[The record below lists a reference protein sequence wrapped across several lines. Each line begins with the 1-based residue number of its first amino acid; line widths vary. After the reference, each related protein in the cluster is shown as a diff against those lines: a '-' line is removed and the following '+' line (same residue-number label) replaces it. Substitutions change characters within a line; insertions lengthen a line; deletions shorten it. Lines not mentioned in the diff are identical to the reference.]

1 MVKPFPA
8 DDPVMISLKLRLVT
22 TRDYIARWK
31 LALLYAFPIANSL
44 WLGLLRGPQK
54 KSQDQK
60 PDHHGTIS
68 GRKAKNN
75 PTNPLTIGIEGPQ
88 RAKKQSASAEAMGKI
103 VLGAIFR
110 FFLAYLKK
118 KQYLCSRKGFLKMK
132 LKEIKQAIG
141 SLAEVSGDDEL
152 DICHLLTD
160 SRQLGAEPGHTLFF
174 AIRTAQNDG
183 AKYIPELREKGV
195 QAFVTGDSIAALQ
208 ALAAHVREQFH
219 GTVIGITGS
228 NGKTVVKEW
237 LYQLLKDDYTVI
249 RSPKSYN
256 SQIGVPLSVWGLEP
270 HLTSPQGEEH
280 PLLRRGTGRG
290 LLAIFEAG
298 ISQPGEM
305 ERLEPMIRPT
315 IGVITYIGHEHD
327 ENFSSLEQKR
337 EEKMKLFV
345 HSEQIIED
353 PTHQNVRTCAAVMRA
368 LGYDEEVIAERILH
382 QTHETVLKVN
392 LSALVDNV
400 RYFRSLLKP
409 ETKLTCMVKAFAY
422 GAGSVEVSRALQKA
436 NDSFV
441 HRTSSNGTLV
451 DYLAVAVA
459 DEGVELRKAGITLP
473 IIIMDPE
480 VAAMDL
486 ILENNL
492 EPNVYSHQSLKTV
505 IAAAEAKGLENVPIH
520 IKIDSGMHRL
530 GFYKE
535 DIPWLIGKLQQT
547 KAVRVA
553 SVFSHLAGSDEAQFD
568 DFTLQQIRY
577 FDDCAEELKNG
588 LSDVAGLSAERSIL
602 KHILNS
608 AGIER
613 FTDYQF
619 DMCRLGIGLYGFSFA
634 GARLRNVCSLETT
647 ILSVKTV
654 QAGETIGYGRHT
666 KLDEDRVIAVIPIGY
681 ADGFDRRFSNYGGEV
696 YIRGKRCPVVGNVC
710 MDQAMIDVTG
720 TDARPGDP
728 VEIFGEHVTLQEL
741 ADKLGTITY
750 EILTSVSRR
759 VQRLYF
765 YE

>member
-1 MVKPFPA
+1 
-8 DDPVMISLKLRLVT
+8 
-22 TRDYIARWK
+22 
-31 LALLYAFPIANSL
+31 
-44 WLGLLRGPQK
+44 
-54 KSQDQK
+54 
-60 PDHHGTIS
+60 
-68 GRKAKNN
+68 
-75 PTNPLTIGIEGPQ
+75 
-88 RAKKQSASAEAMGKI
+88 
-103 VLGAIFR
+103 
-110 FFLAYLKK
+110 
-118 KQYLCSRKGFLKMK
+118 MK
-132 LKEIKQAIG
+132 LSEIKHAIG
-141 SLAEVSGDDEL
+141 SIATVVGDDQL
-152 DICHLLTD
+152 DIRHLLID
-160 SRQLGAEPGHTLFF
+160 SRQLGAEPEKTLFF
-174 AIRTAQNDG
+174 ALKTDKNDG
-183 AKYIPELREKGV
+183 AKYIPDLEAKGV
-195 QAFVTGDSIAALQ
+195 KAFVTGDALAALQ
-208 ALAAHVREQFH
+208 ELAAYVRSQFT

-237 LYQLLKDDYTVI
+237 LYQLLKDDYTIV

-256 SQIGVPLSVWGLEP
+256 SQIGVPLSVWQLAD
-270 HLTSPQGEEH
+270 SQAQ
-280 PLLRRGTGRG
+280 
-290 LLAIFEAG
+290 LAIFEAG

-305 ERLEPMIRPT
+305 EKLERIIRPT

-327 ENFSSLEQKR
+327 ENFASLEQKR
-337 EEKMKLFV
+337 EEKNKLFV
-345 HSEQIIED
+345 HSKTVIED

-368 LGYDEEVIAERILH
+368 LGYDEETIASRILQ

-400 RYFRSLLKP
+400 RYFRSKLKP
-409 ETKLTCMVKAFAY
+409 TTKLTCMVKAFAY
-422 GAGSVEVSRALQKA
+422 GAGSVEVSKALQA
-436 NDSFV
+436 S
-441 HRTSSNGTLV
+441 GLV

-459 DEGVELRKAGITLP
+459 DEGVELRRAGITLP

-505 IAAAEAKGLENVPIH
+505 IAAAEAKGLEYCPIH

-535 DIPWLIGKLQQT
+535 DMPWLIDRLNHQ

-568 DFTLQQIRY
+568 DFTLSQIKY
-577 FDDCAEELKNG
+577 FDTCAEELK
-588 LSDVAGLSAERSIL
+588 AGLRAAGMYGSGASPAII
-602 KHILNS
+602 KHICNS

-613 FTDYQF
+613 FSDFQF

-634 GARLRNVCSLETT
+634 GANLRNVCTLETT

-654 QAGETIGYGRHT
+654 KAGETIGYGRHT
-666 KLDEDRVIAVIPIGY
+666 TLKEDRTIAVIPIGY

-696 YIRGKRCPVVGNVC
+696 WVRGKRCPVVGNVC

-720 TDARPGDP
+720 ADARPGD
-728 VEIFGEHVTLQEL
+728 VAEVFGEHMPLQEL

-759 VQRLYF
+759 VQRVYF

>member
-1 MVKPFPA
+1 M
-8 DDPVMISLKLRLVT
+8 KLSEIKKVIGS
-22 TRDYIARWK
+22 IARVE
-31 LALLYAFPIANSL
+31 
-44 WLGLLRGPQK
+44 GE
-54 KSQDQK
+54 DQ
-60 PDHHGTIS
+60 
-68 GRKAKNN
+68 
-75 PTNPLTIGIEGPQ
+75 L
-88 RAKKQSASAEAMGKI
+88 
-103 VLGAIFR
+103 
-110 FFLAYLKK
+110 
-118 KQYLCSRKGFLKMK
+118 
-132 LKEIKQAIG
+132 EIK
-141 SLAEVSGDDEL
+141 
-152 DICHLLTD
+152 HLLMD
-160 SRQLGAEPGHTLFF
+160 SRQLGAEPEKTLFF
-174 AIRTAQNDG
+174 AIKTEKNDG
-183 AKYIPELREKGV
+183 ARYIPELKEKDV
-195 QAFVTGDSIAALQ
+195 KAFVTGDALAALQ
-208 ALAAHVREQFH
+208 ALAAYVRSQFT

-256 SQIGVPLSVWGLEP
+256 SQIGVPLSVWEITNYGLRITNDKP
-270 HLTSPQGEEH
+270 A
-280 PLLRRGTGRG
+280 
-290 LLAIFEAG
+290 LAIFEAG

-305 ERLEPMIRPT
+305 EKLERIIRPT

-327 ENFSSLEQKR
+327 EGFASLEAKR
-337 EEKMKLFV
+337 EEKMKLFAHAQTV
-345 HSEQIIED
+345 IED

-368 LGYDEEVIAERILH
+368 LGYDEETIASRILQ

-400 RYFRSLLKP
+400 RYFRSKLKP
-409 ETKLTCMVKAFAY
+409 TTKLTCMVKAFAY
-422 GAGSVEVSRALQKA
+422 GAGSVEVSKALQA
-436 NDSFV
+436 S
-441 HRTSSNGTLV
+441 GLV

-459 DEGVELRKAGITLP
+459 DEGVELRRAGITLP

-505 IAAAEAKGLENVPIH
+505 ITAAQAKGLEYVPIH
-520 IKIDSGMHRL
+520 VKIDSGMHRL

-535 DIPWLIGKLQQT
+535 DMPWLIDRLNHQ

-553 SVFSHLAGSDEAQFD
+553 SVFSHLAGSDEEQFD
-568 DFTLQQIRY
+568 AFTLEQIKY
-577 FDDCAEELKNG
+577 FDSCAEELKEG
-588 LSDVAGLSAERSIL
+588 LNYPII
-602 KHILNS
+602 KHICNS

-613 FTDYQF
+613 FSEFQF

-634 GARLRNVCSLETT
+634 GAKLRNVCTLETT

-654 QAGETIGYGRHT
+654 KAGETIGYGRHT
-666 KLDEDRVIAVIPIGY
+666 KLDEDRSIAVIPIGY

-696 YIRGKRCPVVGNVC
+696 WVRGKRCPVVGNVC
-710 MDQAMIDVTG
+710 MDQAMVDVTG
-720 TDARPGDP
+720 ADARPGDI
-728 VEIFGEHVTLQEL
+728 VEVFGEHMPLQEL

-759 VQRLYF
+759 VQRIYF

>member
-1 MVKPFPA
+1 
-8 DDPVMISLKLRLVT
+8 
-22 TRDYIARWK
+22 
-31 LALLYAFPIANSL
+31 
-44 WLGLLRGPQK
+44 
-54 KSQDQK
+54 
-60 PDHHGTIS
+60 
-68 GRKAKNN
+68 
-75 PTNPLTIGIEGPQ
+75 
-88 RAKKQSASAEAMGKI
+88 
-103 VLGAIFR
+103 
-110 FFLAYLKK
+110 
-118 KQYLCSRKGFLKMK
+118 
-132 LKEIKQAIG
+132 
-141 SLAEVSGDDEL
+141 
-152 DICHLLTD
+152 
-160 SRQLGAEPGHTLFF
+160 
-174 AIRTAQNDG
+174 
-183 AKYIPELREKGV
+183 
-195 QAFVTGDSIAALQ
+195 
-208 ALAAHVREQFH
+208 
-219 GTVIGITGS
+219 
-228 NGKTVVKEW
+228 
-237 LYQLLKDDYTVI
+237 
-249 RSPKSYN
+249 
-256 SQIGVPLSVWGLEP
+256 
-270 HLTSPQGEEH
+270 
-280 PLLRRGTGRG
+280 
-290 LLAIFEAG
+290 
-298 ISQPGEM
+298 
-305 ERLEPMIRPT
+305 
-315 IGVITYIGHEHD
+315 
-327 ENFSSLEQKR
+327 
-337 EEKMKLFV
+337 MKLFV

-459 DEGVELRKAGITLP
+459 DEGVELRRAGITLP

-505 IAAAEAKGLENVPIH
+505 IAAVEAKGLEYYPIH

-535 DIPWLIGKLQQT
+535 DMPWLIDRLTHQ

-553 SVFSHLAGSDEAQFD
+553 SVFSHLAGSDEPQFD
-568 DFTLQQIRY
+568 DFTLSQIRY
-577 FDDCAEELKNG
+577 FDDCAETLK
-588 LSDVAGLSAERSIL
+588 SGLSAERSVFCQAQPVF

-613 FTDYQF
+613 FSDYQF

-634 GARLRNVCSLETT
+634 GAKLRNVCTLETT

-654 QAGETIGYGRHT
+654 KAGETIGYGRHT
-666 KLDEDRVIAVIPIGY
+666 KLDEDRTIAVIPIGY

-696 YIRGKRCPVVGNVC
+696 WVRGKRCPVVGNVC
-710 MDQAMIDVTG
+710 MDQAMVDVTG
-720 TDARPGDP
+720 TDARPGDL
-728 VEIFGEHVTLQEL
+728 VEVFGEHLPLEEL

>member
-1 MVKPFPA
+1 M
-8 DDPVMISLKLRLVT
+8 KLSE
-22 TRDYIARWK
+22 IKHA
-31 LALLYAFPIANSL
+31 I
-44 WLGLLRGPQK
+44 
-54 KSQDQK
+54 
-60 PDHHGTIS
+60 
-68 GRKAKNN
+68 
-75 PTNPLTIGIEGPQ
+75 
-88 RAKKQSASAEAMGKI
+88 
-103 VLGAIFR
+103 GAI
-110 FFLAYLKK
+110 AT
-118 KQYLCSRKGFLKMK
+118 
-132 LKEIKQAIG
+132 
-141 SLAEVSGDDEL
+141 VVGDDQL
-152 DICHLLTD
+152 DIRHLLID
-160 SRQLGAEPGHTLFF
+160 SRQLGAEPEKTLFF
-174 AIRTAQNDG
+174 ALKTDKNDG
-183 AKYIPELREKGV
+183 AKYIPELQAKGV
-195 QAFVTGDSIAALQ
+195 KAFVTGDALAALQ
-208 ALAAHVREQFH
+208 ELAAYVRSQFT
-219 GTVIGITGS
+219 GIVIGITGS

-237 LYQLLKDDYTVI
+237 LYQLLKDDYTIV

-256 SQIGVPLSVWGLEP
+256 SQIGVPLSVWQLAD
-270 HLTSPQGEEH
+270 SQAQ
-280 PLLRRGTGRG
+280 
-290 LLAIFEAG
+290 LAIFEAG

-305 ERLEPMIRPT
+305 EKLERIIRPT

-327 ENFSSLEQKR
+327 ENFASLEQKR
-337 EEKMKLFV
+337 EEKNKLFV
-345 HSEQIIED
+345 HSETIIED

-368 LGYDEEVIAERILH
+368 LGYDEETIASRILQ

-400 RYFRSLLKP
+400 RYVRSKLKP
-409 ETKLTCMVKAFAY
+409 TTKLTCMVKAFAY
-422 GAGSVEVSRALQKA
+422 GAGSVEVSKALQA
-436 NDSFV
+436 S
-441 HRTSSNGTLV
+441 GLV

-459 DEGVELRKAGITLP
+459 DEGVELRRAGITLP

-505 IAAAEAKGLENVPIH
+505 IAAAEAKGLEYCPIH

-535 DIPWLIGKLQQT
+535 DMPWLIDRLNHQ

-568 DFTLQQIRY
+568 DFTLSQIKY
-577 FDDCAEELKNG
+577 FDACAEELK
-588 LSDVAGLSAERSIL
+588 AGLRAAGMYGSGDSPAII
-602 KHILNS
+602 KHICNS

-613 FTDYQF
+613 FSDFQF

-634 GARLRNVCSLETT
+634 GANLRNVCTLETT

-654 QAGETIGYGRHT
+654 KAGETIGYGRHT
-666 KLDEDRVIAVIPIGY
+666 TLKEDRTIAVIPIGY

-696 YIRGKRCPVVGNVC
+696 WVRGKRCPVVGNVC

-720 TDARPGDP
+720 ADARPGDIAE
-728 VEIFGEHVTLQEL
+728 VFGEHMPLQEL

-759 VQRLYF
+759 VQRVYF

>member
-1 MVKPFPA
+1 
-8 DDPVMISLKLRLVT
+8 
-22 TRDYIARWK
+22 
-31 LALLYAFPIANSL
+31 
-44 WLGLLRGPQK
+44 
-54 KSQDQK
+54 
-60 PDHHGTIS
+60 
-68 GRKAKNN
+68 
-75 PTNPLTIGIEGPQ
+75 
-88 RAKKQSASAEAMGKI
+88 
-103 VLGAIFR
+103 
-110 FFLAYLKK
+110 
-118 KQYLCSRKGFLKMK
+118 MK
-132 LKEIKQAIG
+132 LSEIKQVIG
-141 SLAEVSGDDEL
+141 DIAAVRGDDDLE
-152 DICHLLTD
+152 IKHLLTD
-160 SRQLGAEPGHTLFF
+160 SRQLGAEPEKTLFF
-174 AIRTAQNDG
+174 AIKTEKNDG
-183 AKYIPELREKGV
+183 AKYIPELEAKGV
-195 QAFVTGDSIAALQ
+195 QAFVTGNALEALQ
-208 ALAAHVREQFH
+208 ALAAYVRSQFK

-256 SQIGVPLSVWGLEP
+256 SQIGVPLSVWQLEN
-270 HLTSPQGEEH
+270 TDRFTDRTQSTD
-280 PLLRRGTGRG
+280 RKC
-290 LLAIFEAG
+290 LAIFEAG
-298 ISQPGEM
+298 ISEPGEM
-305 ERLEPMIRPT
+305 EKLEKIIRPT

-327 ENFSSLEQKR
+327 ENFESLEQKR
-337 EEKMKLFV
+337 AEKMKLFM
-345 HSEQIIED
+345 HSEKVIED

-368 LGYDEEVIAERILH
+368 LGYDEETIAARILQ

-400 RYFRSLLKP
+400 RYFRSKLKP
-409 ETKLTCMVKAFAY
+409 TTKLTCMVKAFAY
-422 GAGSVEVSRALQKA
+422 GAGSVEVSKALQA
-436 NDSFV
+436 S
-441 HRTSSNGTLV
+441 GLV

-459 DEGVELRKAGITLP
+459 DEGVELRRAGITLP

-505 IAAAEAKGLENVPIH
+505 IAAAQAKGLEYVPIH

-535 DIPWLIGKLQQT
+535 DMPWLIDCLTHQ

-568 DFTLQQIRY
+568 EFTLEQIKY
-577 FDDCAEELKNG
+577 FNDCAEELKRG
-588 LSDVAGLSAERSIL
+588 LSTFNFQPSTIL
-602 KHILNS
+602 KHICNS

-613 FTDYQF
+613 FAEYQY

-634 GARLRNVCSLETT
+634 GARLRNVCTLETT

-654 QAGETIGYGRHT
+654 KAGETIGYGRHT
-666 KLDEDRVIAVIPIGY
+666 TLSEDRTIAVIPIGY

-696 YIRGKRCPVVGNVC
+696 WVRGKRCPVVGNVC
-710 MDQAMIDVTG
+710 MDQAMVDVTG
-720 TDARPGDP
+720 ADARPGDI
-728 VEIFGEHVTLQEL
+728 VEVFGEHMPLQEL

-759 VQRLYF
+759 VQRIYF

>member
-1 MVKPFPA
+1 
-8 DDPVMISLKLRLVT
+8 
-22 TRDYIARWK
+22 
-31 LALLYAFPIANSL
+31 
-44 WLGLLRGPQK
+44 
-54 KSQDQK
+54 
-60 PDHHGTIS
+60 
-68 GRKAKNN
+68 
-75 PTNPLTIGIEGPQ
+75 
-88 RAKKQSASAEAMGKI
+88 
-103 VLGAIFR
+103 
-110 FFLAYLKK
+110 
-118 KQYLCSRKGFLKMK
+118 MK
-132 LKEIKQAIG
+132 LSEIKKAIG
-141 SLAEVSGDDEL
+141 DIAEVTGDDSLE
-152 DICHLLTD
+152 IRYLLTD
-160 SRQLGAEPGHTLFF
+160 SRQLKSPQDTLFF
-174 AIRTAQNDG
+174 ALKTDKNDG
-183 AKYIPELREKGV
+183 AKYIPELQEKGV
-195 QAFVTGDSIAALQ
+195 NAFVTGDSLAALQ
-208 ALAAHVREQFH
+208 ALAAYVRSQFT

-237 LYQLLKDDYTVI
+237 LYQLLKEDYTII

-256 SQIGVPLSVWGLEP
+256 SQIGVPLSVWQ
-270 HLTSPQGEEH
+270 LTSLPFKEGS
-280 PLLRRGTGRG
+280 G
-290 LLAIFEAG
+290 LGQLAIFEAG

-305 ERLEPMIRPT
+305 ERLEKIIRPT

-327 ENFSSLEQKR
+327 ENFDSLEQKR
-337 EEKMKLFV
+337 AEKMKLFV
-345 HSEQIIED
+345 HSQKVIED

-368 LGYDEEVIAERILH
+368 LGYDEETIAARILQ

-400 RYFRSLLKP
+400 RYFRSKLKP
-409 ETKLTCMVKAFAY
+409 TTKLTCMVKAFAY
-422 GAGSVEVSRALQKA
+422 GAGSVEVSKALQA
-436 NDSFV
+436 S
-441 HRTSSNGTLV
+441 GLV

-459 DEGVELRKAGITLP
+459 DEGVELRRAGITLP

-505 IAAAEAKGLENVPIH
+505 ITAAETKGLESIPIH
-520 IKIDSGMHRL
+520 VKIDSGMHRL

-535 DIPWLIGKLQQT
+535 DIPWLLDRLTHQ

-577 FDDCAEELKNG
+577 FDSCAEELK
-588 LSDVAGLSAERSIL
+588 AGLNYPVL
-602 KHILNS
+602 KHICNS

-613 FTDYQF
+613 FSDFQF
-619 DMCRLGIGLYGFSFA
+619 DMCRLGIGLYGFSFT
-634 GARLRNVCSLETT
+634 GAKLRNVCTLETT

-654 QAGETIGYGRHT
+654 KAGEAIGYGRHT
-666 KLDEDRVIAVIPIGY
+666 KLAEDRVIAVIPIGY

-696 YIRGKRCPVVGNVC
+696 WVRGKRCPVVGNVC
-710 MDQAMIDVTG
+710 MDQAMVDVTG
-720 TDARPGDP
+720 TDARPGDV
-728 VEIFGEHVTLQEL
+728 VEVFGEHMPLQEL

-759 VQRLYF
+759 VQRVYF

>member
-1 MVKPFPA
+1 MLLSDIIDAIKP
-8 DDPVMISLKLRLVT
+8 IHL
-22 TRDYIARWK
+22 
-31 LALLYAFPIANSL
+31 
-44 WLGLLRGPQK
+44 
-54 KSQDQK
+54 
-60 PDHHGTIS
+60 
-68 GRKAKNN
+68 
-75 PTNPLTIGIEGPQ
+75 
-88 RAKKQSASAEAMGKI
+88 
-103 VLGAIFR
+103 
-110 FFLAYLKK
+110 
-118 KQYLCSRKGFLKMK
+118 
-132 LKEIKQAIG
+132 IG
-141 SLAEVSGDDEL
+141 STSQQQ
-152 DICHLLTD
+152 DIQRLLTD
-160 SRQLGAEPGHTLFF
+160 SRELKVSGEWTNGRMDEVLFF
-174 AIRTAQNDG
+174 ALLTSKNDG
-183 AKYIPELREKGV
+183 AKYIPELYAQGV
-195 QAFVTGDSIAALQ
+195 RAFVLTNGQWLTANSQWAMDHNDAIFIVVNDVLNALQ
-208 ALAAHVREQFH
+208 DLAAQVRSQFK

-237 LYQLLKDDYTVI
+237 LYQLLKDDYHVI

-256 SQIGVPLSVWGLEP
+256 SQIGVPLSVWQLGQQP
-270 HLTSPQGEEH
+270 ITNSQQPI
-280 PLLRRGTGRG
+280 
-290 LLAIFEAG
+290 AIFEAG

-305 ERLEPMIRPT
+305 ERLERIIRPT

-337 EEKMKLFV
+337 AEKMKLFV
-345 HSEQIIED
+345 HSEQVIED

-368 LGYDEEVIAERILH
+368 LGYNEEVITERILH
-382 QTHETVLKVN
+382 QTHETVLEVN

-409 ETKLTCMVKAFAY
+409 TTKLTCMVKAFAY
-422 GAGSVEVSRALQKA
+422 GAGSVEVSKALQSA
-436 NDSFV
+436 NDQMV
-441 HRTSSNGTLV
+441 NGKSSNGKLV

-459 DEGVELRKAGITLP
+459 DEGVELRRAGITLP

-505 IAAAEAKGLENVPIH
+505 MAAAEAKGLENYPIH

-535 DIPWLIGKLQQT
+535 DMPWLIEKLNGQ
-547 KAVRVA
+547 KAVQVR

-577 FDDCAEELKNG
+577 FDDCAEELK
-588 LSDVAGLSAERSIL
+588 AGLSTDNHSPFAII

-613 FTDYQF
+613 FSDYQF
-619 DMCRLGIGLYGFSFA
+619 DMCRLGIGLYGQSFV
-634 GARLRNVCSLETT
+634 GAKLRNVCTLRTT

-654 QAGETIGYGRHT
+654 KAGETIGYGRHT
-666 KLDEDRVIAVIPIGY
+666 KLNEDRVIAVIPIGY

-696 YIRGKRCPVVGNVC
+696 FVRGQRCPVVGNVC
-710 MDQAMIDVTG
+710 MDQAMVDVTG
-720 TDARPGDP
+720 TDARPGDS
-728 VEIFGEHVTLQEL
+728 VEIFGDKLPLTEL

-759 VQRLYF
+759 VQRVY
-765 YE
+765 YNE